1 MTIYVLCAK
10 VLPMIAHKIGGP
22 EFVPQTDTAAVVLG
36 HSESRL
42 VGYAMATALDEL
54 KIYKEIEIVT
64 TNQLDAPKRNKAL
77 VDFIGSSAAYG
88 HSMAINRMP
97 NAQQA
102 VLVNPA
108 EPLSYVEALIRAQL
122 VTKDVIEAEPDTRGH
137 GLAGI
142 AAAAIELAKSPKTG
156 IQTMQRLAEGYS
168 STNDIIDRVEDGQF
182 PLGVVVAHSM
192 QDVFG
197 FPSIDNL
204 ERLAENGITAYF
216 LEDSVHN
223 DFLYRPRLVL
233 NSVGITSPNAQ
244 GQLLL
249 PDGATLNTPTTTEL
263 K

>member
-1 MTIYVLCAK
+1 
-10 VLPMIAHKIGGP
+10 MIAHKIGGP
-22 EFVPQTDTAAVVLG
+22 EFIPQTDTAAVVLG

-42 VGYAMATALDEL
+42 VGYAMANALDEL
-54 KIYKEIEIVT
+54 KIYNNIEIVT
-64 TNQLDAPKRNKAL
+64 TNQLDSPEDNKSL
-77 VDFIGSSAAYG
+77 IKFIESSAAYG
-88 HSMAINRMP
+88 HSMAVNRMP

-102 VLVNPA
+102 VFVNPA

-122 VTKDVIEAEPDTRGH
+122 VTKDIIEAEPDTRGN

-156 IQTMQRLAEGYS
+156 IQTMQRLAGGYS
-168 STNDIIDRVEDGQF
+168 STNDIIDRVKDGQF

-197 FPSIDNL
+197 FPDYGNL
-204 ERLAENGITAYF
+204 ERLAENGITSYL

-223 DFLYRPRLVL
+223 DFLYRPRLIL
-233 NSVGITSPNAQ
+233 SSIGITHPNPQ
-244 GQLLL
+244 ESLLL
-249 PDGATLNTPTTTEL
+249 PDGVTLSTSTATGL